1 MGNYKWD
8 FFVQKCTFFINDYK
22 VGSFNQVALLRT
34 QQAHA
39 QSKRYNTK
47 KEILNDFLNALSV
60 TGEVRYTL
68 FKNRPYVF
76 IGKQKLFLDS
86 ADTAR
91 IDISFEPY
99 TVPRWKDLENFP
111 TVSVIAYLRER
122 GLSNYKIGNGEIKN
136 AE

>member
-1 MGNYKWD
+1 MGNYKWNFFIQKFT
-8 FFVQKCTFFINDYK
+8 FFVNGYK
-22 VGSFNQVALLRT
+22 VSSFNQVKLMHTR
-34 QQAHA
+34 QAHA

-47 KEILNDFLNALSV
+47 EEILNGFLSALSA
-60 TGEVRYTL
+60 TGEVRYSL
-68 FKNRPYVF
+68 FKNKPYVF

-99 TVPRWKDLENFP
+99 TVPLWKDLGNFP
-111 TVSVIAYLRER
+111 TASVIAYLRER
-122 GLSNYKIGNGEIKN
+122 GLSNYKIGKGEIKN